1 MSKHSDFSIRTR
13 WFSIELTV
21 CQFRENYLPAAYS
34 GTHSVDLFVPLPG
47 NRTLW
52 VAACSWWLVERLGV
66 DPPGSK
72 ALASV
77 VPEPP
82 HKCKAEGCEFETEN
96 YGTFLTHDEREH
108 APEANADASQEKQ

>member
-1 MSKHSDFSIRTR
+1 MSKHSGVGIQTR

-21 CQFRENYLPAAYS
+21 CQFRESYWPSVYS
-34 GTHSVDLFVPLPG
+34 GTHSGDLFVPLPG

-52 VAACSWWLVERLGV
+52 VAASSWWLAKRLGG
-66 DPPGSK
+66 DPSGST

-82 HKCKAEGCEFETEN
+82 HKCNAEGCEFEAED
-96 YGTFLTHDEREH
+96 YGTFLTHDAREH
-108 APEANADASQEKQ
+108 APEASHHTEQEGR